1 MSLVKETGLS
11 AAARI
16 HADANERLAVRMV
29 KTRLLILRIN
39 YSPIPSRRHR
49 PGNRLIG
56 RKVRAGVRAVEHR
69 LRQFL
74 NMHRAFP
81 IRLLQAAERGVS
93 IAKPRMDDGNVQR
106 RDVSLLRQRLEFVE
120 DA

>member
-1 MSLVKETGLS
+1 MGCRFGSGKLGVSALAIRRANPGPSPPTVEPDASHEVVK
-11 AAARI
+11 ARI
-16 HADANERLAVRMV
+16 GTE
-29 KTRLLILRIN
+29 
-39 YSPIPSRRHR
+39 
-49 PGNRLIG
+49 
-56 RKVRAGVRAVEHR
+56 AVEHR
-69 LRQFL
+69 LWQFL

-81 IRLLQAAERGVS
+81 IRLLQAVERGVS